1 MTKSTNRHTDKIWRY
16 MVKKRILID
25 LDGVLNQYG
34 KELYNENYIPQIQ
47 FGAVEFIKELNK
59 QGDLYLFTSRNLLLA
74 AKWLCDNKIDMYFK
88 DITNIKLPSY
98 LYIDDRCIC
107 FKGEYKKTLE
117 EIKHFNVYWK

>member
-1 MTKSTNRHTDKIWRY
+1 MTKSTNRLTDKIWRY

>member
-1 MTKSTNRHTDKIWRY
+1 